1 MMHSTHFQNMMP
13 QGSRVHKCV
22 VEIVQCVFN
31 LCVFISPETDTRELR
46 ADFWNNKGRQALF
59 TAMNVQPN
67 TKKAK
72 NMILFIGDGES
83 EQFYCK

>member
-1 MMHSTHFQNMMP
+1 MAVLYMVP
-13 QGSRVHKCV
+13 QCSRVHKPWQKLS
-22 VEIVQCVFN
+22 IFFY
-31 LCVFISPETDTRELR
+31 LCVFIYPERDVRELH

-67 TKKAK
+67 TRKAK

-83 EQFYCK
+83 EHQRSCK